1 MKNKVSLTIVALAG
15 MLTSSFATITIWT
28 DGGGGDQ
35 DWNNSANWNNGIP
48 ISSSYDAQIGN
59 TQPSGNAI
67 GVNNGGAS
75 ITIGSLTFTNTLTAG
90 VDITLFS
97 PGDALQ
103 INGAITNN
111 SGFTDSFSLPVAAG
125 GSAVWTGPLDFA
137 SNVAIGV
144 NTVTLANAINFTA
157 PSSLLSFDVNSA
169 ITYGKFAG
177 AGVPTIDGALA
188 FNFNYSPAVAPTT
201 WDFISQS
208 AAGSLSGGVS
218 LVGAYSATFT
228 ETAGIWDA
236 TTGAGPTLLTWQYT
250 ASTGVLTVVPEPTT
264 WALLA
269 GSLTTVMVF
278 RRRRSQG

>member
-1 MKNKVSLTIVALAG
+1 MVGIAS
-15 MLTSSFATITIWT
+15 MLTSSFATTTIWT

-48 ISSSYDAQIGN
+48 NSSSYDAQIGS
-59 TQPSGNAI
+59 TQPTGNVI

-75 ITIGSLTFTNTLTAG
+75 ITIGSLTFTSNLTAA

-103 INGAITNN
+103 VNGAITNN

-125 GSAVWTGPLDFA
+125 GSAVWSGPLDFA

-144 NTVTLANAINFTA
+144 NMITLSNAINFTA

-177 AGVPTIDGALA
+177 AGVPTVDGALA
-188 FNFNYSPAVAPTT
+188 FNFNYSAVANTT
-201 WDFISQS
+201 WDFASQTPT
-208 AAGSLSGGVS
+208 GSLSGGVS
-218 LVGAYSATFT
+218 LVGAYSAAFT

-278 RRRRSQG
+278 RRRRS